1 MLMNR
6 PSNDANG
13 FAYKHTDQLLLFH
26 VLQFLQSVVENGAR
40 LANQDRRE
48 DFRQV
53 GQRHAALGALGD
65 PVINTKLSILLFFC
79 GYDVGDADFEG
90 CSGILSPTARA
101 SVSDTKYPFKGR
113 SDFIKR
119 KNGKDARDSLNGLR
133 VSFTNAR
140 GCFFFHAK
148 KTTATT
154 GHSWMNEYSWTRT
167 SL

>member
-1 MLMNR
+1 MNR

-65 PVINTKLSILLFFC
+65 PVINTKLSILLFF
-79 GYDVGDADFEG
+79 VVTT
-90 CSGILSPTARA
+90 SVMPA
-101 SVSDTKYPFKGR
+101 SR
-113 SDFIKR
+113 
-119 KNGKDARDSLNGLR
+119 DARE
-133 VSFTNAR
+133 
-140 GCFFFHAK
+140 FFPQRL
-148 KTTATT
+148 
-154 GHSWMNEYSWTRT
+154 GPP
-167 SL
+167 